1 VYGKGLISALSLIA
15 ASRKLA
21 KERLGLLGSK
31 YIFSPPV
38 GFWAT
43 KKPTLNRIY
52 LQAFL
57 RFSFSLHRVFGR
69 GDGDRRRL

>member
-38 GFWAT
+38 GFRAT
-43 KKPTLNRIY
+43 KKPTL
-52 LQAFL
+52 FPL
-57 RFSFSLHRVFGR
+57 R
-69 GDGDRRRL
+69 

>member
-1 VYGKGLISALSLIA
+1 MYGKGLISALSLIA

-38 GFWAT
+38 GFGAT
-43 KKPTLNRIY
+43 KKADLISTWLVVIKSANVNRM
-52 LQAFL
+52 
-57 RFSFSLHRVFGR
+57 
-69 GDGDRRRL
+69 